1 MTAAPV
7 YTTAVRPAAPKGWL
21 ATLLILLLM
30 VGIVVGGFVAAE
42 SVADL
47 PDQPISLGN
56 GVTIVVP
63 PDWEYGGRADDG
75 TILLSHGNGNVAIR
89 ATAGMDERAA
99 LEQLR
104 NEWLAL
110 GTVAAGDIEPVPD
123 VRAGQ
128 PAARFAYSGT
138 FLGAGLAGAVEGEV
152 TGVRGSGS
160 AVVFDAW
167 AGEGQ
172 FVNVRDD
179 IAKII
184 NEATIP

>member
-1 MTAAPV
+1 MTAAPI
-7 YTTAVRPAAPKGWL
+7 YTSAARPAAPKGWL
-21 ATLLILLLM
+21 ATLVILLLM
-30 VGIVVGGFVAAE
+30 VGIVVGGFVGAA

-47 PDQPISLGN
+47 PDRPISMAN

-75 TILLSHGNGNVAIR
+75 TILLSHGNGNVAVSVALSI
-89 ATAGMDERAA
+89 DERAA
-99 LEQLR
+99 LDQLR

-110 GTVAAGDIEPVPD
+110 GTVAAGDIEPVAD

-152 TGVRGSGS
+152 TGVRGNGGS
-160 AVVFDAW
+160 VVFDAW
-167 AGEGQ
+167 ASEGQ

-179 IAKII
+179 VAKII
-184 NEATIP
+184 GEATIP